1 MAVFRPF
8 KAYRP
13 NKDVASQV
21 AALPYDV
28 MTSAEAREMAE
39 DKPLS
44 FLHVDRA
51 EIDLSPS
58 VDIYSDEVYER
69 AASNLKKMMGDGT
82 YIHDETPRFY
92 IYRLIMDGRSQTG
105 VVGCASIDDY
115 INNHIKKHELTRAEK
130 EEDRVRHVDTC
141 NANTGPIFL
150 TYRKTDSISELVDSW
165 AQAHEAEYDF
175 TAEDG
180 VRHIVWVIDDTGI
193 AAKLEEAFGGIPD
206 FYIADGHH
214 RTASAVR
221 VGCKRRE
228 DNPGYTGEEDFNFF
242 LAVLFP
248 DEELNIW
255 DYNRLVNDLRGMTA
269 EQFLTDVAK
278 DFTIEKCEGR
288 VKPDKKHSFGM
299 YFGGRWY
306 RLCAKPGTFDEGD
319 PVGRLDVSIL
329 QQNLL
334 TPLLGIG
341 DPRKDD
347 RIQFVGGIRGLGE
360 LEKLVDGGKA
370 VAFSMYP
377 TTTRDLMDIA
387 DSGKI
392 MPPKSTWFEP
402 KLRSGLFIHSL

>member
-1 MAVFRPF
+1 MAVFKPF
-8 KAYRP
+8 CAYRP

-28 MTSAEAREMAE
+28 MNSEEAREMAK

-51 EIDLSPS
+51 EIDLDPS
-58 VDIYSDEVYER
+58 VDIYSDEVYDR
-69 AASNLKKMMGDGT
+69 ASSNLKRMMEDGT
-82 YIHDETPRFY
+82 YIHNVTPRFY
-92 IYRLIMDGRSQTG
+92 IYQLTMDGRSQTG

-130 EEDRVRHVDTC
+130 EEDRVRHVDSC
-141 NANTGPIFL
+141 DANTGPIFL
-150 TYRKTDSISELVDSW
+150 TYRRVEQISKTVDDW
-165 AQAHEAEYDF
+165 MKAHDAEYDF

-180 VRHIVWVIDDTGI
+180 VRHVVWVVDDIDVSEQI
-193 AAKLEEAFGGIPD
+193 EKAFSAVPD

-221 VGCKRRE
+221 VGLKRRE
-228 DNPGYTGEEDFNFF
+228 EHPGYTGDEDFNFF

-248 DEELNIW
+248 DEELSIW
-255 DYNRLVNDLRGMTA
+255 DYNRVVDDLRGMTPD
-269 EQFLTDVAK
+269 QFLTEIAK
-278 DFTIEKCEGR
+278 DFTVEKSDER

-299 YFGGRWY
+299 YMDGKWY
-306 RLCAKPGTFDEGD
+306 RLRAKPGTFDEGD

-341 DPRKDD
+341 DPRKDN

-360 LEKLVDGGKA
+360 LERLVDGGKA

-377 TTTRDLMDIA
+377 TTTGDLMDIA
-387 DSGKI
+387 DSGRI

-402 KLRSGLFIHSL
+402 KLRSGLFIHTL

>member
-1 MAVFRPF
+1 MAVFKPF
-8 KAYRP
+8 CAYRP
-13 NKDVASQV
+13 NKNVASLV

-28 MTSAEAREMAE
+28 MNSAEARMMAE

-51 EIDLSPS
+51 EIDLDPS

-69 AASNLKKMMGDGT
+69 AASNLNRMLQDGT
-82 YIHDETPRFY
+82 YVHDEAPRFY

-115 INNHIKKHELTRAEK
+115 LNDHIKKHELTRAEK

-150 TYRKTDSISELVDSW
+150 TYRGTADVSELVCQW
-165 AQAHEAEYDF
+165 AEAHEPEYDF

-180 VRHIVWVIDDTGI
+180 VRHMVWVVDDGRI
-193 AAKLEEAFGGIPD
+193 SDKLEKAFGAVPD

-214 RTASAVR
+214 RAASAVR
-221 VGCKRRE
+221 VGLKRRE
-228 DNPGYTGEEDFNFF
+228 AKTGYTGEEDFNYF
-242 LAVLFP
+242 LAVIFP
-248 DEELNIW
+248 DEELSIW
-255 DYNRLVNDLRGMTA
+255 DYNRVVDDLRGMTQ
-269 EQFLTDVAK
+269 EQFLTSLAR
-278 DFTIEKCEGR
+278 DFTVEKSEER
-288 VKPDKKHSFGM
+288 VKPDKKHCFGM
-299 YFGGRWY
+299 YLGGKWY
-306 RLCAKPGTFDEGD
+306 RISAKPGTFDEGD

-341 DPRKDD
+341 DPRKDG
-347 RIQFVGGIRGLGE
+347 RIQFVGGIRGLEE
-360 LEKLVDGGKA
+360 LERLVDGGKA

-377 TTTRDLMDIA
+377 TTTGDLMDIA
-387 DSGKI
+387 DSGRI

-402 KLRSGLFIHSL
+402 KLRSGLFIHTL